1 MQPTIE
7 ELKGIS
13 LLAATRMALAASNK
27 TEDEIAAEMGW
38 SQSQQARFF
47 KSHDYWPALPN
58 LSRLCRALG
67 NYIIPL
73 WIIANFEY
81 VAEQQPPMDAKCLLM
96 SMAIMFRDMGELAV
110 QGQKAVED
118 NEIDSL
124 EAKRMLRKL
133 RDLFSTCYLMVPR
146 LQATIDADK

>member
-1 MQPTIE
+1 MQPTVE
-7 ELKGIS
+7 ALKGIS
-13 LLAATRMALAASNK
+13 LQAATRMALAATPK

-38 SQSQQARFF
+38 SPSQQARFF

-58 LSRLCRALG
+58 LPRFCSVLG
-67 NYIIPL
+67 NHTIPM
-73 WIIANFEY
+73 WVIANFNY
-81 VAEQQPPMDAKCLLM
+81 VTINQTPMDAKCLLM
-96 SMAIMFRDMGELAV
+96 SMAILFRDMGDLAI

-118 NEIDSL
+118 NEIDAL

-133 RDLFSTCYLMVPR
+133 KDLFSTCYLMVPR

>member
-13 LLAATRMALAASNK
+13 LLAATRMALAASSK

-58 LSRLCRALG
+58 LSSLCRALG
-67 NYIIPL
+67 NCTIPL
-73 WIIANFEY
+73 WIMANFEY
-81 VAEQQPPMDAKCLLM
+81 VSDQQAPMDAKCLLM
-96 SMAIMFRDMGELAV
+96 SMAVMFRDMGELAV

-118 NEIDSL
+118 NQIDSL